1 VIHKGGILM
10 NVPTDLMYTNDH
22 EWVKFENNIAKI
34 GITDFA
40 QGELGDIIFVELP
53 EVEQK
58 VEKDEA
64 FGTIEAVKTVT
75 DLLSPVTGK
84 IIEINDEIENSPEFI
99 NEDCYGKGWFVKIE
113 INDLSEK
120 DKLLSTEEYNAIIN

>member
-1 VIHKGGILM
+1 M
-10 NVPTDLMYTNDH
+10 NVPTDLMYTTDH
-22 EWVKFENNIAKI
+22 EWAKFENNIVTV

-40 QGELGDIIFVELP
+40 QSELGDIIFVELP

-58 VEKDEA
+58 VEKDET

-84 IIEINDEIENSPEFI
+84 IIEINDEIEASPEFV
-99 NEDCYGKGWFVKIE
+99 NEDCYGKGWFVKIKIE
-113 INDLSEK
+113 DLGEK
-120 DKLLSTEEYNAIIN
+120 DKLLSAEDYNAIIN

>member
-1 VIHKGGILM
+1 M
-10 NVPTDLMYTNDH
+10 NIPNDLMYTNDH
-22 EWVKFENNIAKI
+22 EWAKFEDSIVTI

-53 EVEQK
+53 EVGQI

-75 DLLSPVTGK
+75 DLLAPFSGK
-84 IIEINDEIENSPEFI
+84 IIEINDEIEDSPEFV

-113 INDLSEK
+113 IANLSEK
-120 DKLLSTEEYNAIIN
+120 DKLLSVEDYQAIIN

>member
-1 VIHKGGILM
+1 M
-10 NVPTDLMYTNDH
+10 SVPKDLMYTNEH
-22 EWVKFENNIAKI
+22 EWAKFDNNIVTI

-53 EVEQK
+53 ELGSE
-58 VEKDEA
+58 VEKDEP

-84 IIEINDEIENSPEFI
+84 VVEINDEIEDSPEFI

-113 INDLSEK
+113 NTDLSEK
-120 DKLLSTEEYNAIIN
+120 EKLLSAEDYQALID

>member
-1 VIHKGGILM
+1 M
-10 NVPTDLMYTNDH
+10 NVLKNLMYTNDH
-22 EWVKFENNIAKI
+22 EWAKFDNNIVTI

-53 EVEQK
+53 EIGREI
-58 VEKDEA
+58 EKDEA

-75 DLLSPVTGK
+75 DLMSPVTGK
-84 IIEINDEIENSPEFI
+84 VVEINNEIEDSPEFV

-113 INDLSEK
+113 IADLGEK
-120 DKLLSTEEYNAIIN
+120 DKLLSAEDYKGIID

>member
-1 VIHKGGILM
+1 MMIPK
-10 NVPTDLMYTNDH
+10 DLMYTNDH
-22 EWVKFENNIAKI
+22 EWAKFDINMVTI

-53 EVEQK
+53 EIGREL
-58 VEKDEA
+58 EKDEA

-75 DLLSPVTGK
+75 DLISPVTGK
-84 IIEINDEIENSPEFI
+84 VIEINDEIEDSPEFV

-113 INDLSEK
+113 IEDLSEE
-120 DKLLSTEEYNAIIN
+120 DKLLSAEDYQTIIN

>member
-1 VIHKGGILM
+1 M
-10 NVPTDLMYTNDH
+10 NVPKDLMYTNDH
-22 EWVKFENNIAKI
+22 EWAKFEENIVTI

-53 EVEQK
+53 EVGQA

-64 FGTIEAVKTVT
+64 FGTIEAVKTVS
-75 DLLSPVTGK
+75 DLLSPVTGEVV
-84 IIEINDEIENSPEFI
+84 EINDEIEDSPEFV

-113 INDLSEK
+113 FNDQSAK
-120 DKLLSTEEYNAIIN
+120 DKLLSVEDYQGIIG

>member
-1 VIHKGGILM
+1 M
-10 NVPTDLMYTNDH
+10 MVPKDLMYTNDH
-22 EWVKFENNIAKI
+22 EWAKFDINMVTI

-53 EVEQK
+53 EIGREL
-58 VEKDEA
+58 EKDEA

-75 DLLSPVTGK
+75 DLISPVTGK
-84 IIEINDEIENSPEFI
+84 VIEINDEIEDSPEFV

-113 INDLSEK
+113 IEDLSEE
-120 DKLLSTEEYNAIIN
+120 DKLLSAEDYQTIIN

>member
-1 VIHKGGILM
+1 M
-10 NVPTDLMYTNDH
+10 SVPKDLMYTDDH
-22 EWVKFENNIAKI
+22 EWAKFDNNIVTI

-53 EVEQK
+53 ELGST
-58 VEKDEA
+58 VEKGEP

-75 DLLSPVTGK
+75 DLLSPITGK
-84 IIEINDEIENSPEFI
+84 IIEINNEIEDSPEFI

-113 INDLSEK
+113 ITDLSEK
-120 DKLLSTEEYNAIIN
+120 EKLLSAKDYQALID

>member
-1 VIHKGGILM
+1 M
-10 NVPTDLMYTNDH
+10 SVPKDLMYTNEH
-22 EWVKFENNIAKI
+22 EWAKFDNNIVTI

-53 EVEQK
+53 ELGSE
-58 VEKDEA
+58 VEKDEP

-84 IIEINDEIENSPEFI
+84 VVEINDEIEDSPEFI

-113 INDLSEK
+113 NTDLSEK
-120 DKLLSTEEYNAIIN
+120 EKLLGAEDYQALID

>member
-1 VIHKGGILM
+1 M
-10 NVPTDLMYTNDH
+10 NIPTDLMYTTDH
-22 EWVKFENNIAKI
+22 EWAKFENNIVTV

-40 QGELGDIIFVELP
+40 QSELGDIIFVELP

-58 VEKDEA
+58 VEKDET

-84 IIEINDEIENSPEFI
+84 IIEINDEIEDSPEFV
-99 NEDCYGKGWFVKIE
+99 NEDCYGKGWFVKIAIE
-113 INDLSEK
+113 DLSEK
-120 DKLLSTEEYNAIIN
+120 GNLLNAEDYSAIIN

>member
-1 VIHKGGILM
+1 M
-10 NVPTDLMYTNDH
+10 NIPNDLMYTNDH
-22 EWVKFENNIAKI
+22 EWAKFEDSIVTI

-53 EVEQK
+53 EVGQI

-75 DLLSPVTGK
+75 DLLAPFSGK
-84 IIEINDEIENSPEFI
+84 IIEINDVIEDSPEFV

-113 INDLSEK
+113 IANLSEK
-120 DKLLSTEEYNAIIN
+120 DKLLSVEDYQAIIN